1 MVRLNKILKKL
12 VYLAVV
18 VLILVVSCIE
28 IISINQPDTATVGE
42 TITITLDAEVTGKD
56 GSTLVLGFL
65 APRSWRPLENT
76 TASFESTIGN
86 SSMSLMPADELDPN
100 FNRPWKEQITE
111 RVGIGDNYGD
121 VEWVV
126 FKADNDFI
134 PPDNTSEDNPVT
146 GTITIKTK
154 VGPTNMKAQL
164 GYFLGDALW
173 GYLKDSDNN
182 STFKFA
188 SKCIEI
194 VGAAGSAENL
204 CGPAPRKLVESAT
217 FTYDDILTI
226 IFDAQED
233 STALIGADKIF
244 YCSAAEHDMGISE
257 VCEYS
262 LKTEMT
268 RTGPDTWRLTLW
280 PRSYYNIPTGSNIN
294 GITAN
299 FQSENGQTIVV
310 DLNTNSNFQLIPKCF

>member
-1 MVRLNKILKKL
+1 MDRAINILKKL
-12 VYLAVV
+12 VYLAL
-18 VLILVVSCIE
+18 LILIFVVSCIE
-28 IISINQPDTATVGE
+28 IITINQPDTATVGE

-65 APRSWRPLENT
+65 APRSWRPVENT
-76 TASFESTIGN
+76 TASFESSIGN
-86 SSMSLMPADELDPN
+86 SSMSLMPADELDADMK
-100 FNRPWKEQITE
+100 RPWKEQITE

-126 FKADNDFI
+126 FKADKDLL
-134 PPDNTSEDNPVT
+134 PPENTSEDNPVT

-154 VGPTNMKAQL
+154 VGATNLKTQL

-194 VGAAGSAENL
+194 VGATGNPENL

-233 STALIGADKIF
+233 STALIGADQVF
-244 YCSAAEHDMGISE
+244 FCSTAEHDLGINE

-262 LKTEMT
+262 DKTEMI

-280 PRSYYNIPTGSNIN
+280 PRSYYNIPAGSNIN
-294 GITAN
+294 SIAAN
-299 FQSENGQTIVV
+299 FQNENGQTIVV
-310 DLNTNSNFQLIPKCF
+310 DLNTNNDFQLIQKCF